1 MKSEK
6 IKIEDIEPAE
16 YNPRKISKKEY
27 KKLSN
32 SISEFGLVDP
42 IIINLKNMHIIG
54 GHQRYDVLRQ
64 EYDEGRLFGDL
75 ELIRLG
81 DIGWVF
87 TETELNIKSDE
98 HEKAL
103 NIALNKISGQWDF
116 DALDNLLGELNSID
130 FDITLTGFDSFDE
143 TLEFDKLLDKVE
155 FDDEK
160 AKKENQEKK
169 DKKDTDNDD
178 DGGSVSD
185 EYITDETVTDTTKDE
200 DTDKPKYYKIT
211 LLFDSEEEMV
221 TEFDKLVENGY
232 NCRMSDS

>member
-6 IKIEDIEPAE
+6 IKIDDIVPAE

-27 KKLSN
+27 KKLSK

-54 GHQRYDVLRQ
+54 GHQRYDVLKE

-87 TETELNIKSDE
+87 TETKLNIKSDE

-116 DALDNLLGELNSID
+116 DALDNLLGELNSLD

-143 TLEFDKLLDKVE
+143 SLEFDKLLDKVE
-155 FDDEK
+155 YDDEK
-160 AKKENQEKK
+160 ASKKKQENNK
-169 DKKDTDNDD
+169 DNETDD
-178 DGGSVSD
+178 SVSD
-185 EYITDETVTDTTKDE
+185 EYITDETVTDTTKDKE
-200 DTDKPKYYKIT
+200 DNSKPSYYKIT

-221 TEFDKLVENGY
+221 TEFDKLVEEGY

>member
-1 MKSEK
+1 MDFEK
-6 IKIEDIEPAE
+6 IQITDIEPAD
-16 YNPRKISKKEY
+16 YNPRKISKKDY

-32 SISEFGLVDP
+32 SINEFGLVDP
-42 IIINLKNMHIIG
+42 IIVNLKNMHIIG

-87 TETELNIKSDE
+87 TETELNIKSEE

-116 DALDNLLGELNSID
+116 DKLDSLLGELNSLD
-130 FDITLTGFDSFDE
+130 FDVELTGFDSFDE
-143 TLEFDKLLDKVE
+143 ILEFDKLLDKVE
-155 FDDEK
+155 YDDESK
-160 AKKENQEKK
+160 SKPKKESDN
-169 DKKDTDNDD
+169 TDDDDVVVGDD
-178 DGGSVSD
+178 DG
-185 EYITDETVTDTTKDE
+185 EYITDDTRTDTTKE
-200 DTDKPKYYKIT
+200 NNSKKPSYYKIT

-221 TEFDKLVENGY
+221 AEFDKLVDEGY

>member
-1 MKSEK
+1 MEFEK
-6 IKIEDIEPAE
+6 IKITDIEPAE

-32 SISEFGLVDP
+32 SINEFGLVDP
-42 IIINLKNMHIIG
+42 IIINLKNGNKIIG
-54 GHQRYDVLRQ
+54 GHQRYDVLKQ

-87 TETELNIKSDE
+87 TETELNIKSEE

-103 NIALNKISGQWDF
+103 NLALNKISGQWDF
-116 DALDNLLGELNSID
+116 VKLDGLLDDLNATG
-130 FDITLTGFDSFDE
+130 FDVELTGFDSFDE
-143 TLEFDKLLDKVE
+143 ALEFDKLLDKVE
-155 FDDEK
+155 YDDSK
-160 AKKENQEKK
+160 TKKENNNKETSKE
-169 DKKDTDNDD
+169 DDD

-185 EYITDETVTDTTKDE
+185 EYITDETLTDNTTN
-200 DTDKPKYYKIT
+200 DKSKPNYYKIT
-211 LLFDSEEEMV
+211 LLFDDEEEMV
-221 TEFDKLVENGY
+221 SAFDKLVDEGY